1 MANYDF
7 DRMIDRRG
15 SGALKTDA
23 LKERYGNAD
32 LLPMWV
38 ADMDFA
44 TPPFIIDALRKR
56 IEHPIFGYTIEPED
70 YWPTVQEWIFSH
82 H

>member
-7 DRMIDRRG
+7 DRMIAGRG

-32 LLPMWV
+32 LLPMWG

-56 IEHPIFGYTIEPED
+56 IEHPIFG
-70 YWPTVQEWIFSH
+70 
-82 H
+82 

>member
-70 YWPTVQEWIFSH
+70 YWPTAPTLFDC
-82 H
+82 

>member
-1 MANYDF
+1 MQSPF
-7 DRMIDRRG
+7 DTIIDRRG

-23 LKERYGNAD
+23 LRERFPMYRNDNGKDN

-44 TPPFIIDALRKR
+44 TPDFILDAIHHRP
-56 IEHPIFGYTIEPED
+56 EHPI
-70 YWPTVQEWIFSH
+70 
-82 H
+82 

>member
-56 IEHPIFGYTIEPED
+56 I
-70 YWPTVQEWIFSH
+70 
-82 H
+82 